1 MGPGEYH
8 KDRDPEGPA
17 FTIPEAR
24 RGSLP
29 AKETTVGPGEY
40 HGCGLDTAGAAWT
53 MGQKPKARVRCRR
66 DPVPQERRPAAV
78 PMHAVAEGGAS
89 AAAHGRTGISGCS
102 GGGPRAR
109 ACAAC
114 PRVRRDLP
122 LAGAR
127 GYAWA
132 PWRGVAA
139 VLSLWQSGP
148 ASLPGSSRR
157 LVPGSCGAPGR
168 LRRGA
173 AVPA

>member
-24 RGSLP
+24 RGSPP

-114 PRVRRDLP
+114 PRVRRVCAGIYHSPGRGDMRGRRGGVWLQCCRSGSLGRP
-122 LAGAR
+122 ACPVVHGGWCQEAAGLLAG
-127 GYAWA
+127 
-132 PWRGVAA
+132 
-139 VLSLWQSGP
+139 
-148 ASLPGSSRR
+148 
-157 LVPGSCGAPGR
+157 
-168 LRRGA
+168 
-173 AVPA
+173 